1 MSRSK
6 QITKK
11 PDLWSGLFFFVLG
24 GMVCIFSVG
33 IGLGT
38 RLKPGPG
45 FLPFLAGS
53 VLSFLSIVL
62 LVQAYVSAELG
73 SWIIKISW
81 GKIAVVL
88 ISLLAYGFFLER
100 IGFTFVTF
108 LFMVFCMGA
117 IESQSWK
124 KVIVVGLLSTL
135 GAYLLFETFLKSQLP
150 RTFLGIF

>member
-1 MSRSK
+1 MGRSK

-24 GMVCIFSVG
+24 GMVCVFSAG

-88 ISLLAYGFFLER
+88 ISLLAYGFF
-100 IGFTFVTF
+100 F
-108 LFMVFCMGA
+108 GA
-117 IESQSWK
+117 DRLYFRHLL
-124 KVIVVGLLSTL
+124 VHGLLYGGHRIPELEEGNCCRT
-135 GAYLLFETFLKSQLP
+135 TFNAGSVSLV
-150 RTFLGIF
+150 